1 MNKNIITTIAL
12 SVTFVICLCFLYP
25 YTYRQLID
33 ILFSPILNVL
43 SIRTTASHQYFYLG
57 DFIDPTRTKENFKNM
72 VFSCFVFVSFIVT
85 YSVLELILNENKPVW
100 FQIFLYTIS
109 SFIFV
114 LYLVQIIK
122 YYRNP
127 PKDSKIQSKP
137 SYKNPESLIHGD
149 NFPTS
154 TGSNNFLL

>member
-25 YTYRQLID
+25 FTYRELID
-33 ILFSPILNVL
+33 ILFSPIFNVL

-57 DFIDPTRTKENFKNM
+57 DFIDPNKTKENFKKM
-72 VFSCFVFVSFIVT
+72 FFSCLVFVSFIVT

-100 FQIFLYTIS
+100 YQIFLYTIS
-109 SFIFV
+109 SVIFV

-122 YYRNP
+122 YYRNQ
-127 PKDSKIQSKP
+127 PKHSENQRTTT
-137 SYKNPESLIHGD
+137 YKKLNPLMHGD
-149 NFPTS
+149 NFTMS
-154 TGSNNFLL
+154 TGSNNLLF